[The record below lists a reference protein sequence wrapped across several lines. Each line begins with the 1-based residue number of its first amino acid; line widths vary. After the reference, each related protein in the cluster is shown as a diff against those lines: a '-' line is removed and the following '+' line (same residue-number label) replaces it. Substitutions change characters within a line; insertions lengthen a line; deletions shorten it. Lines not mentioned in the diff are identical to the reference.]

1 MPLKC
6 IQRKPGG
13 NWHIHGTVAGVAVRE
28 STKTSNRKA
37 AEAIRIRTEAEILQ
51 RAALGKKATATF
63 EEAAINYLMAGGEG
77 RFLPELLLQL
87 QGKKLSQIDNAEINA
102 LAAKLFPKAAP
113 ATVNRQVIGPI
124 SAILNMAAEDG
135 LCDPKKLRRRKV
147 DTKVTRWLTPEEF
160 ERFAAELPPHLS
172 KIIGC
177 MIGTGTR
184 VKEALSIQAVN
195 FHHNTRQAYLTDTK
209 NGHPRMVEYPERAL
223 QMMCAG
229 GLPDC
234 GPIFL
239 TSRGKPYAER
249 ENTGGQIK
257 TAFNKARDRAGLEKS
272 GPRKVTPHT
281 IRHTWA
287 TWFYS
292 QTKDFGKLLDLGGW
306 ADADTANIYRKI
318 APEDL
323 AERLI
328 DHGWDYRRGQ
338 SQHPQSLRALK

>member
-6 IQRKPGG
+6 SQRKPGG
-13 NWHIHGTVAGVAVRE
+13 NWYIRGTVAGIAVDH

-63 EEAAINYLMAGGEG
+63 EEAAVNYMMAGGEG
-77 RFLPELLLQL
+77 RFLPPLLLHF
-87 QGKKLSQIDNAEINA
+87 QGGKLSNIDNAAINA
-102 LAAKLFPKAAP
+102 AATKLFPKAAP
-113 ATVNRQVIGPI
+113 ATINRQLIGPI
-124 SAILNMAAEDG
+124 SAILTMAAEDG

-147 DTKVTRWLTPEEF
+147 ETKTTRWLTPEEF
-160 ERFAAELPPHLS
+160 ERFATELPPHLR

-177 MIGTGTR
+177 MIGSGTR
-184 VKEALSIQAVN
+184 VRETLSIHATD

-223 QMMCAG
+223 QMICAN

-239 TSRGKPYAER
+239 TSRGKPYEAR

-257 TAFNKARDRAGLEKS
+257 TAFNKARDRAGLEKT

-287 TWFYS
+287 TWFYA
-292 QTKDFGKLLDLGGW
+292 QTRDFGKLLDLGGW

-323 AERLI
+323 ADRLFS
-328 DHGWDYRRGQ
+328 HGWDYRRGHQ
-338 SQHPQSLRALK
+338 YTPQNLRAMK